1 MFESLS
7 QRLSATVNRLRGR
20 GRLTEENIR
29 EALRE
34 VRIALLE
41 ADVALP
47 VVQALVERVKV
58 RAVGQEVLKSLS
70 PGQALVKVVSDEL
83 TAVMGTANTELNLAQ
98 QPPAVVLMA
107 GLQGAGKTTTVAKL
121 ARFLT
126 ERKKKKVMVV
136 SCDVYRPAAI
146 EQLRTLAEQVGVKFF
161 PSEAGQNPVDIAKNA
176 MAAARREVIDVLLV
190 DTAGRLHV
198 DEAMMA
204 EIKALH
210 AAITPVETLFVVDS
224 MTGQDAANTAK
235 AFAEALPLTGVVLTK
250 TDGDARGGAALS
262 VRYVT
267 GRPIKFLGAG
277 EKTDALEPFHPDRV
291 AQRILGMGD
300 VLSLVEEVERKVDQ
314 EKAQKLAEKV
324 IKGKRFDL
332 NDMRDQLEQMNNMG
346 GLAGLMDKLPGV
358 SALPENVKSKVNDG
372 EIKRMVAII
381 QSMTKK
387 ERRHPDLLN
396 GSRRARVARG
406 SGTQPADVNRLLK
419 QYMQMEKMMSKLSKG
434 GTKGLLRQMRGAMK
448 GMGGMGGGF
457 PPDALS
463 LNSPAGISG
472 RICPSALPFPQNS
485 LKCRVHRAPLRACCR
500 HPGNSGAFIYGQDSS
515 FARRRQ
521 GPSVLPHRCYRPAQQ
536 ARWPQHRKRGFLQS
550 GGFGQGQAP

>member
-7 QRLSATVNRLRGR
+7 QRLSVTVQRLRGR

-29 EALRE
+29 ESLRE

-47 VVQALVERVKV
+47 VVQALIERVKV
-58 RAVGQEVLKSLS
+58 RAVGQEVLKSLT

-83 TAVMGTANTELNLAQ
+83 TALMGTANAVLDLAAT
-98 QPPAVVLMA
+98 PPAVVLMA

-121 ARFLT
+121 ARFLKD
-126 ERKKKKVMVV
+126 RQKKNVLVV

-146 EQLRTLAEQVGVKFF
+146 AQLETLASQVGVGFF
-161 PSEAGQNPVDIAKNA
+161 ASGSGQEPLAIARA
-176 MAAARREVIDVLLV
+176 ALAAARREVADVLIV
-190 DTAGRLHV
+190 DTAGRLAV
-198 DEAMMA
+198 DATMMA
-204 EIKALH
+204 EIQALH
-210 AAITPVETLFVVDS
+210 AALNPVETLFVVDA
-224 MTGQDAANTAK
+224 MTGQDAATTAK
-235 AFAEALPLTGVVLTK
+235 AFAEALPLTGVILTK

-267 GRPIKFLGAG
+267 GKPIKFLGAG
-277 EKTDALEPFHPDRV
+277 EKSDALEPFHPDRL

-314 EKAQKLAEKV
+314 DKAQKLAQKV
-324 IKGKRFDL
+324 MKGKRFDL
-332 NDMRDQLEQMNNMG
+332 NDMKDQLEQMGNMG

-358 SALPENVKSKVNDG
+358 SGLPDSVKSKVNDG
-372 EIKRMVAII
+372 EMNRMIAII
-381 QSMTKK
+381 CSMTAK

-434 GTKGLLRQMRGAMK
+434 GTKGLMRQMRGAMK
-448 GMGGMGGGF
+448 GMGGMGGL
-457 PPDALS
+457 PPM
-463 LNSPAGISG
+463 
-472 RICPSALPFPQNS
+472 R
-485 LKCRVHRAPLRACCR
+485 
-500 HPGNSGAFIYGQDSS
+500 
-515 FARRRQ
+515 
-521 GPSVLPHRCYRPAQQ
+521 
-536 ARWPQHRKRGFLQS
+536 
-550 GGFGQGQAP
+550 